1 VAILAFAFPFF
12 PGALGSDFT
21 SFTFKLSAVDDV
33 VWNSSEGPRGAAEDA
48 TLRVASEEGPV
59 EKAVTPSMMA
69 TTSKTA
75 AMILLF
81 MVVDLWCCVM
91 IDYLPTDFLLLCCRG
106 GGVWWWNWNVE
117 GVTKS

>member
-1 VAILAFAFPFF
+1 MAILAFAFPFF

-33 VWNSSEGPRGAAEDA
+33 VWNSSEGPRGAVEDA
-48 TLRVASEEGPV
+48 TLRVASEEGPA

-81 MVVDLWCCVM
+81 MVVDMVLCYDTT
-91 IDYLPTDFLLLCCRG
+91 IYLPTTEFFTEVRCGWRG
-106 GGVWWWNWNVE
+106 VE
-117 GVTKS
+117 LECQRVV

>member
-1 VAILAFAFPFF
+1 MAILAFAFPFF

-33 VWNSSEGPRGAAEDA
+33 VWNSSEGPRGAVEDA
-48 TLRVASEEGPV
+48 TLRVASEEGPA

-81 MVVDLWCCVM
+81 MVVDMVLCYDTT
-91 IDYLPTDFLLLCCRG
+91 IYLLQSSSLRCGVGWRG
-106 GGVWWWNWNVE
+106 GVE
-117 GVTKS
+117 LECQRVV

>member
-1 VAILAFAFPFF
+1 MAILAFAFPFF

-33 VWNSSEGPRGAAEDA
+33 VWNSNEGPRGAAEDA
-48 TLRVASEEGPV
+48 TLRVARSEEGPV

-75 AMILLF
+75 EMILLF
-81 MVVDLWCCVM
+81 MVVDMVLC
-91 IDYLPTDFLLLCCRG
+91 YELNLL
-106 GGVWWWNWNVE
+106 
-117 GVTKS
+117 

>member
-1 VAILAFAFPFF
+1 MAILAFAFPFF

-33 VWNSSEGPRGAAEDA
+33 VWNSSEGPRGAVEDA

-75 AMILLF
+75 AMILFF
-81 MVVDLWCCVM
+81 MVVDMV
-91 IDYLPTDFLLLCCRG
+91 LCYDTTIYYRVLYCY
-106 GGVWWWNWNVE
+106 
-117 GVTKS
+117 

>member
-1 VAILAFAFPFF
+1 MAILAFAFPFF

-33 VWNSSEGPRGAAEDA
+33 IWNSNEGPRGAAEDA

-69 TTSKTA
+69 TTRKTE

-81 MVVDLWCCVM
+81 MVVDIDMVLGM
-91 IDYLPTDFLLLCCRG
+91 ILQSTTIHKSVLCYRFR
-106 GGVWWWNWNVE
+106 WWMVVE
-117 GVTKS
+117 